1 MSNQISTPVLGTKE
15 NPILIA
21 NQKIEELKDGKR
33 YHFFSS
39 SCGKEVIKGFNK
51 SIYKTIEDF
60 LLCKRCS
67 CRKTRNFIH
76 ADKDNPYYVN
86 SIAELRNIKIAKGQ
100 YYSMKCECEVLFHR
114 QFNKNFSDEKLSHCQ
129 NCLTHITLKERY
141 GDENYGMIG
150 SKSFKENMIKKYG
163 IENCA
168 TLESTREKYK
178 QTCLDKYDVDNTFN
192 IKEVR
197 EKTNLASHTEEI
209 KKIISEKNKLNA
221 KERMEKS
228 RRTCLEKYG
237 VEYSFQSEN
246 NKEKSK
252 KTCLEH
258 FGQEFPSYMGRKRIY
273 YDNIWFDSTYEVYFY
288 IFLKWI
294 KVDFKYQ
301 PCSFEYKDKNGKT
314 HRYYPDFE
322 VNGKFY
328 EIKGSHLLK
337 DGKLYNIFTKE
348 ILEEKTQCLIDNN
361 VKIVKE
367 SFILQIQKRTE
378 RKYGKIF

>member
-1 MSNQISTPVLGTKE
+1 MSSQISIPKLGSKE

-21 NQKIEELKDGKR
+21 NQRIEELKDGKR
-33 YHFFSS
+33 YHFFCS

-51 SIYKTIEDF
+51 SKYKTIEDF

-67 CRKTRNFIH
+67 CKKTRNFIH
-76 ADKDNPYYVN
+76 ADKDNPYFVN

-100 YYSMKCECEVLFHR
+100 YYSMKCECGVLFHR

-141 GDENYGMIG
+141 GDENYGLIG

-163 IENCA
+163 VENCA
-168 TLESTREKYK
+168 TLKSTREKYK
-178 QTCLDKYDVDNTFN
+178 QTCLDKYGVDNTFN

-221 KERMEKS
+221 KERMKKS
-228 RRTCLEKYG
+228 RQTCLKKYG

-258 FGQEFPSYMGRKRIY
+258 FGQEFPPYMGIKRIY
-273 YDNIWFDSTYEVYFY
+273 YDNIWFDSKYEVYFY

-301 PCSFEYKDKNGKT
+301 PCFFEYKDKNGKT